1 MVGIISTGNN
11 PKLLWPGLAA
21 LFGTTYADMPMM
33 SAQVFDMRSSDKL
46 YEEIQELAGFG
57 LAAVKSEASGIFYTS
72 SVQGPTTRFTNVVYG
87 LGFQETQ
94 ESVDDNQYKG
104 KATNK
109 TMALARSMKHTRE
122 TVIANV
128 LNRAFSNSYLG
139 GDGVRLIST
148 AHTTVNGTQSN
159 TLTADADLSEAAL
172 EDMMINLMNAT
183 DSTGLRISLQSR
195 KLVIPPNYAF
205 EATRILKSAGQNDTA
220 NNAVNALKQMG
231 YLESIIVWS
240 FLTDPDAWFITTD
253 VQDGLIV
260 FNRRDVALEKDSDFD
275 TGNYKHKATERYVPG
290 WGDWRGAFGSAGA

>member
-1 MVGIISTGNN
+1 MSGIITTGNN

-21 LFGTTYADMPMM
+21 LFGTTYNDMPMM
-33 SAQVFDMRSSDKL
+33 SSQIFDVRTSDKL

-57 LAAVKSEASGIFYTS
+57 LAAVKTEASGIFYTS

-87 LGFQETQ
+87 LGFQETE

-109 TMALARSMKHTRE
+109 TMALARSMRHTKE
-122 TVIANV
+122 TVVANV

-139 GDGVRLIST
+139 GDGIRLIST

-159 TLTADADLSEAAL
+159 TLTADADMSEASL

-183 DSTGLRISLQSR
+183 DSTGLRINLQSK
-195 KLVIPPNYAF
+195 KLVVAPGNAF

-220 NNAVNALKQMG
+220 NNATNALKNMG
-231 YLESIIVWS
+231 YLTDIVVWP
-240 FLTDPDAWFITTD
+240 FLTDADAWFITTD
-253 VQDGLIV
+253 VSNGLIL

-290 WGDWRGAFGSAGA
+290 WADWRGVFGSQGA